1 MTINEKTSLLPK
13 EYQKTY
19 SITIPQDDVNN
30 NISNSNNDNDV
41 LSVYDSYALTKDEL
55 NKYIDDPW
63 WIKMRYGC
71 FATCWIVCLIALV
84 VSLYIAAD
92 ALQHDH
98 CGATLVNNGTSTPA
112 SLISDSSSS
121 SSSSGIISTTT
132 NPFANTE
139 PSTPPSIVFALLNQQ
154 TS

>member
-1 MTINEKTSLLPK
+1 MTINERTTLLPK

-19 SITIPQDDVNN
+19 SIAIPQDDVNN
-30 NISNSNNDNDV
+30 NISDSNNDNGV
-41 LSVYDSYALTKDEL
+41 LTVYDSYALTKDEL

-71 FATCWIVCLIALV
+71 FATCWIVCLIALA

-98 CGATLVNNGTSTPA
+98 CGATVANNGTSTPTTLDA
-112 SLISDSSSS
+112 GSSIA
-121 SSSSGIISTTT
+121 GTTT

-139 PSTPPSIVFALLNQQ
+139 PSTPPSIVFALLNQP

>member
-1 MTINEKTSLLPK
+1 MTINERTTLLPK

-19 SITIPQDDVNN
+19 SIAIPQDDVNN
-30 NISNSNNDNDV
+30 NISNSTNDDGV

-71 FATCWIVCLIALV
+71 FATCWIVCLIALGI
-84 VSLYIAAD
+84 SLYIAVD
-92 ALQHDH
+92 ALQHDL
-98 CGATLVNNGTSTPA
+98 CGASLTNNGTAAPTTP
-112 SLISDSSSS
+112 SPD
-121 SSSSGIISTTT
+121 STTT
-132 NPFANTE
+132 NPFANVE
-139 PSTPPSIVFALLNQQ
+139 PSTTASIVFALLNQP

>member
-1 MTINEKTSLLPK
+1 MTINERTTLLPK

-19 SITIPQDDVNN
+19 SIAIPQDDVNN
-30 NISNSNNDNDV
+30 NISNSNNDNGV
-41 LSVYDSYALTKDEL
+41 LSVYDSFALTKDEL

-71 FATCWIVCLIALV
+71 FATCWIVCLIALA

-98 CGATLVNNGTSTPA
+98 CGASLTNNGTSTPT
-112 SLISDSSSS
+112 SLIPGSSINS
-121 SSSSGIISTTT
+121 TT

-139 PSTPPSIVFALLNQQ
+139 PSTPPSIVFALLNQP